1 VSLFLESLAR
11 RSRNQAFS
19 STIRGRLRSWRTR
32 RRPCGAR
39 PLISRSMAN
48 RGDALADGVH
58 RFLGSRFS
66 STELFDANGS
76 ALWLGGAF
84 PFRSKACTN
93 VSLWNREESDT
104 CGQDAEY
111 DRHPQQRA
119 YIARKIRIAL
129 QPLHRT
135 SMNWSSCSTLVRGT
149 RRTPE
154 YCGQRAISFMVNFDP
169 PAWQL
174 RQQRS
179 LPKGTNLREK
189 TDIVELSATKLT
201 EALASR
207 RMHAGAVGLMLL

>member
-1 VSLFLESLAR
+1 LIALVVSLFLESLAR

-58 RFLGSRFS
+58 RFFGSRFS

-93 VSLWNREESDT
+93 VSLRNREESDT

-154 YCGQRAISFMVNFDP
+154 YCGQRAISFMVNL
-169 PAWQL
+169 PAGG
-174 RQQRS
+174 S
-179 LPKGTNLREK
+179 IIAG
-189 TDIVELSATKLT
+189 
-201 EALASR
+201 SR
-207 RMHAGAVGLMLL
+207 GMADTPYRLGLGW